1 MRACAGTRSRCR
13 ALLKQSPEGFYISE
27 RGHAAAI
34 PQNTGITILAFK
46 FPAHQHG
53 PVPTRMED
61 VTLSMGKQEGIYV
74 VCSSWHPSARKCMI
88 APSAHAAEAYNGQAL
103 LLMLYILMIHVQP
116 WGARRAERAAG
127 AILASRVATGQS

>member
-1 MRACAGTRSRCR
+1 
-13 ALLKQSPEGFYISE
+13 
-27 RGHAAAI
+27 
-34 PQNTGITILAFK
+34 
-46 FPAHQHG
+46 
-53 PVPTRMED
+53 
-61 VTLSMGKQEGIYV
+61 
-74 VCSSWHPSARKCMI
+74 MI